1 MKNMRSSLIFGIGVT
16 IYVLMLIMH
25 IVLRYTGHTD
35 FSFDPLFL
43 AIPIV
48 MMILGGLPKPIEKE
62 VIKEVKEV
70 EKPFDPADATRP

>member
-16 IYVLMLIMH
+16 IYVLMLIIH

-35 FSFDPLFL
+35 FSFDMLFL

-48 MMILGGLPKPIEKE
+48 MIILGGLPKPIEKE
-62 VIKEVKEV
+62 VIKEV

>member
-16 IYVLMLIMH
+16 IYVLMLIIH
-25 IVLRYTGHTD
+25 IVIRYTGHTD

-48 MMILGGLPKPIEKE
+48 MIILGGLPKPIEKE
-62 VIKEVKEV
+62 VIKEV
-70 EKPFDPADATRP
+70 EKPFDPADTTRP